1 MIDKDMSCV
10 CCDEKNK
17 KRIIAWPLFPVLS
30 EVQLFLMYCAS
41 YTLKFLHHSCF
52 FIISS
57 TLVTHK
63 MGVNSLWN
71 AGVVVISLT
80 FSLTRLT

>member
-17 KRIIAWPLFPVLS
+17 KRMIVWPLFPVLS
-30 EVQLFLMYCAS
+30 EVQLFFNVLC
-41 YTLKFLHHSCF
+41 KLHFNSSTIVVF

-63 MGVNSLWN
+63 MGVDSLWN
-71 AGVVVISLT
+71 AGVVVINLT

>member
-17 KRIIAWPLFPVLS
+17 KRMIVWPLFPVLS

-41 YTLKFLHHSCF
+41 YTLIFLHHSCF
-52 FIISS
+52 FLYHPHLSA
-57 TLVTHK
+57 TK
-63 MGVNSLWN
+63 WE
-71 AGVVVISLT
+71 LT
-80 FSLTRLT
+80 FSRMRVLL